1 MIRGHPQK
9 KMSKRVL
16 LFAVALF
23 CALSA
28 VAGELVGKVTK
39 VSDGDTI
46 WVATDSGRE
55 KVRMD
60 RIDAP
65 EKDQPFGK
73 EASEMLSGKIYG
85 KVVKVEYKRRDQ
97 YGRVLGIVFDGTNDV
112 NLAMVREG
120 GAWHYR
126 YFDKTPAYDEA
137 EADARASRRGLW
149 ALPNPINPYDWRKQ
163 HR

>member
-1 MIRGHPQK
+1 MNRIVRKCVGPF
-9 KMSKRVL
+9 L
-16 LFAVALF
+16 LLLTI
-23 CALSA
+23 CWSA
-28 VAGELVGKVTK
+28 FAGEIVGKVTK

-85 KVVKVEYKRRDQ
+85 KVVNVHSETHPEKGNKIRLLVM
-97 YGRVLGIVFDGTNDV
+97 I
-112 NLAMVREG
+112 
-120 GAWHYR
+120 
-126 YFDKTPAYDEA
+126 
-137 EADARASRRGLW
+137 ASS
-149 ALPNPINPYDWRKQ
+149 WR
-163 HR
+163 

>member
-1 MIRGHPQK
+1 M
-9 KMSKRVL
+9 KMVL
-16 LFAVALF
+16 CKICIKLAIAFLTL
-23 CALSA
+23 ALSLSA
-28 VAGELVGKVTK
+28 FAGEFVGKVTK

-46 WVATDSGRE
+46 WVVTDSGRE

-85 KVVKVEYKRRDQ
+85 
-97 YGRVLGIVFDGTNDV
+97 
-112 NLAMVREG
+112 
-120 GAWHYR
+120 
-126 YFDKTPAYDEA
+126 
-137 EADARASRRGLW
+137 LW
-149 ALPNPINPYDWRKQ
+149 SLPNPINPYDWRKQ